1 MIPPVM
7 TATVE
12 RLPHQANE
20 TDDTAESLAFV
31 ELLRTYEVLSSSVG
45 RFFQDHGV
53 TAQQFN
59 VLRIL
64 ADDTDEE
71 GLPCSSISD
80 RLINR
85 VPDITRL
92 LDRLE
97 RAGLVRR
104 YRDSR
109 DRRVVRAALTE
120 QGGELVERMS
130 GPLDAVY
137 RDLFTHLEGDE
148 LDRLVLLLQK
158 ARGAEGTSQ

>member
-1 MIPPVM
+1 MLLAVM
-7 TATVE
+7 TASME
-12 RLPHQANE
+12 RVPSAA
-20 TDDTAESLAFV
+20 DPDSESTESRAYV
-31 ELLRTYEVLSSSVG
+31 ELVRTYEVLSTTVG
-45 RFFQDHGV
+45 SFFQDHGV
-53 TAQQFN
+53 TSQQFN

-64 ADDTDEE
+64 ADDVDGE

-120 QGGELVERMS
+120 QGGTLVERMS
-130 GPLDAVY
+130 GPLEAVY
-137 RDLFTHLEGDE
+137 RDMLSHLPGDD
-148 LDRLVLLLQK
+148 LDRLVLLLKK